1 MAKPSLQAAL
11 RSSAARQARGASAP
25 AAAPALPPVRPEAAE
40 RPAGQPSRTGKIN
53 VTGYFPPEVKAS
65 LRLVQARR
73 GGTLQDILAEAINDL
88 FVKYGVPETAP
99 RETGK

>member
-1 MAKPSLQAAL
+1 MAKLGLQAAL
-11 RSSAARQARGASAP
+11 RSSAAGQARGVSAPAP
-25 AAAPALPPVRPEAAE
+25 AAAPPVHPEAAE
-40 RPAGQPSRTGKIN
+40 RPAGQPGRTGKIN

-73 GGTLQDILAEAINDL
+73 GGTLQDILAEALNDL

>member
-1 MAKPSLQAAL
+1 MGAGT
-11 RSSAARQARGASAP
+11 RSGYRD
-25 AAAPALPPVRPEAAE
+25 L
-40 RPAGQPSRTGKIN
+40 TGI
-53 VTGYFPPEVKAS
+53 GKAS

-73 GGTLQDILAEAINDL
+73 GGTLQDILAEALNDL

>member
-1 MAKPSLQAAL
+1 MAKLGLQAAL
-11 RSSAARQARGASAP
+11 RSSAAGQARGAPVP
-25 AAAPALPPVRPEAAE
+25 AAAPPSARSEAAE

-73 GGTLQDILAEAINDL
+73 GGTLQDILAEALNDL